1 MADNIRKFGFGRVGL
16 AIPLVKVADPGYNSG
31 EIISLIKNAV
41 NEKVDVV
48 LFPELSVTSY
58 TAGDLFQQEVLLE
71 ASQKSLARILDETK
85 DYKILIAVGAP
96 ITCDNQLFNCA
107 FILHQGEILGIV
119 PKSYIPTYKEFYE
132 KRWFSPAKNLRSRKI
147 KLLGK
152 TVPIGTDIIFKA
164 VNFPQMIVGVEICE
178 DLWVPI
184 PPSAYQALAGATLHL
199 NLSASN
205 SIIGKADYRR
215 GLVSGRSGTFISAY
229 AYCSS
234 GVGESTT
241 DVIFDG
247 HGIIAENGTILAESE
262 RFLRSGQLVIQDI
275 DFGRLTF
282 DRRQIT
288 SFGDNVQKLG
298 NKKFRIVEFDLPDTA
313 DTSLKR
319 TVPAHPFIPLDLSQ
333 RDKVCKEIFLDQTAA
348 LAKRLETGSTGK
360 LLIGISGGLDSTLA
374 LLTAIKTFDL
384 LGWDRKNIIAI
395 TMPGFGTSSRTK
407 NNAIKLCRAL
417 GVALEEIDIKDG
429 CNQQFKDIG
438 HDPKNQNVVFENVQ
452 ARYRTLTLF
461 NKGNQGKG
469 LVEGTGD
476 LSEIAFG
483 WCTYGGDHISHYNP
497 NAGIPKGLVRYIV
510 LWVADTQVEGEVKA
524 IIYDIV
530 DTPVSPELVK
540 QAETITQKTDEII
553 GPDELRD
560 FFLYYL
566 VRWGMKPTKII
577 FLAKTAF
584 GEKYPT
590 EEIRKWLEL
599 FIRKFFGNQWKRSCV
614 PDGLKIGSV
623 GLSPRGDWRMP
634 SDAEVSAWLRDLK
647 EKK

>member
-1 MADNIRKFGFGRVGL
+1 M
-16 AIPLVKVADPGYNSG
+16 
-31 EIISLIKNAV
+31 
-41 NEKVDVV
+41 
-48 LFPELSVTSY
+48 
-58 TAGDLFQQEVLLE
+58 E
-71 ASQKSLARILDETK
+71 ASRKAIGRLLDETK

-96 ITCDNQLFNCA
+96 IICDNQLFNCA
-107 FILHQGEILGIV
+107 VVMHQGEILGIV

-132 KRWFSPAKNLRSRKI
+132 RRWFSPAKNLRSKNLKI
-147 KLLGK
+147 FSKA
-152 TVPIGTDIIFKA
+152 VPIGTDILFQA
-164 VNFPQMIVGVEICE
+164 ANFPKLIVGIEICE

-184 PPSAYQALAGATLHL
+184 PPSTYQALAGATLLL

-215 GLVSGRSGTFISAY
+215 NLVSGQSAKCVSAY
-229 AYCSS
+229 AYCSC

-247 HGIIAENGTILAESE
+247 HGIIAENGAVLAESE
-262 RFLRSGQLVIQDI
+262 RFSRSSQLISQDI
-275 DFGRLTF
+275 DLKRLLF

-288 SFGDNVQKLG
+288 SHGDSIQELG
-298 NKKFRIVEFDLPDTA
+298 NKKFRMAEFDLPEASA
-313 DTSLKR
+313 DSLKR
-319 TVPAHPFIPLDLSQ
+319 AVSAHPFIPSDPSQ
-333 RDKVCKEIFLDQTAA
+333 RDRVCKEIFSAQTAA

-360 LLIGISGGLDSTLA
+360 ILIGISGGLDSTLA
-374 LLTAIKTFDL
+374 LLTAVKTFDL
-384 LGWDRKNIIAI
+384 LGWDRKNIIAL

-407 NNAIKLCRAL
+407 NNAVELCKAL
-417 GVALEEIDIKDG
+417 GVIIEEIDIKDG
-429 CNQQFKDIG
+429 CLQQFKDIG
-438 HDPKNQNVVFENVQ
+438 HDPANQNVVFENIQ
-452 ARYRTLTLF
+452 ARYRTFLLF

-510 LWVADTQVEGEVKA
+510 LWVADKQIDGESKK
-524 IIYDIV
+524 ILYDIV

-584 GEKYPT
+584 GEKYQT

-623 GLSPRGDWRMP
+623 SLSPRGDWRMP
-634 SDAEVSAWLRDLK
+634 SDAEVTAWLEELEIK
-647 EKK
+647 EEYNG

>member
-1 MADNIRKFGFGRVGL
+1 MEICKPRDFGFARVGL
-16 AIPLVKVADPGYNSG
+16 AVPRVKVADPKFNAT
-31 EIISLIKNAV
+31 EICLLIEEAKN
-41 NEKVDVV
+41 NKVDVL
-48 LFPELSVTSY
+48 LFPELCLTSY
-58 TAGDLFQQEVLLE
+58 TAADLFQQEVLLE
-71 ASQKSLARILDETK
+71 ASRKALGMILDETK
-85 DYKILIAVGAP
+85 DHKILIAVGAP
-96 ITCDNQLFNCA
+96 IICDNQLFNCA
-107 FILHQGEILGIV
+107 VMMHQGKILGIV

-132 KRWFSPAKNLRSRKI
+132 RRWFSPAKNLRSRKI
-147 KLLGK
+147 QLFEK
-152 TVPIGTDIIFKA
+152 TVPIGTDILFKA
-164 VNFPQMIVGVEICE
+164 ADFPKLIVGVEICE

-215 GLVSGRSGTFISAY
+215 NLVSIQSAKCISAY
-229 AYCSS
+229 AYCSC

-247 HGIIAENGTILAESE
+247 HGIIAENGVILAESE
-262 RFLRSGQLVIQDI
+262 RFSRSNQLIFQDV
-275 DFGRLTF
+275 DLKRLLF

-288 SFGDNVQKLG
+288 SFWDNTQELG
-298 NKKFRIVEFDLPDTA
+298 NKKFRMVEFNLPEPA
-313 DTSLKR
+313 GSPLKR
-319 TVPAHPFIPLDLSQ
+319 AVPAHPFIPLDPSQ
-333 RDKVCKEIFLDQTAA
+333 RDRVCQEIFSDQTAA
-348 LAKRLETGSTGK
+348 LAKRLETGSAGK

-374 LLTAIKTFDL
+374 LLTAVKTFDL
-384 LGWDRKNIIAI
+384 LGWGRKDIIAL
-395 TMPGFGTSSRTK
+395 TMPGFGTSDRTK
-407 NNAIKLCRAL
+407 NNAIKLCEAL
-417 GVALEEIDIKDG
+417 GVTLEEIDIKDG

-438 HDPKNQNVVFENVQ
+438 HDPTNQNVVFENVQ
-452 ARYRTLTLF
+452 ARYRTFLLF
-461 NKGNQGKG
+461 SKGNQGKG

-483 WCTYGGDHISHYNP
+483 WCTYGGDHNSHYNP

-510 LWVADTQVEGEVKA
+510 LWVADTQVEGEPKK
-524 IIYDIV
+524 ILFDIV

-566 VRWGMKPTKII
+566 VRWGMKPAKII

-584 GEKYPT
+584 GVKYPT

-623 GLSPRGDWRMP
+623 SLSPRGDWRMP
-634 SDAEVSAWLRDLK
+634 SDAEVSAWLKDL
-647 EKK
+647 E